1 MGSCVEGRLDRDLGS
16 ELLWDKNG
24 KEGTDLTN
32 ISDKAFGKTQWVT
45 QHCTAYLGAR
55 VWASE
60 HRCWVQMFRVLVLA
74 LLPKLVTCP

>member
-1 MGSCVEGRLDRDLGS
+1 MV
-16 ELLWDKNG
+16 K
-24 KEGTDLTN
+24 GTDLTN

-60 HRCWVQMFRVLVLA
+60 HRCWVQMFRSSSPGSAAQTSYMSLKS
-74 LLPKLVTCP
+74 LLISSSAKWK